1 MIMQTRFV
9 VVPAVPIKK
18 ETYPRR
24 LGFPAALGEGY
35 DLYDTQDKVRLS
47 LNLPTRAQAEFEC
60 ECRNR
65 CPDADATPIAGNGLG
80 AMG

>member
-9 VVPAVPIKK
+9 VVPAVPLKK
-18 ETYPRR
+18 ETYPRG

-35 DLYDTQDKVRLS
+35 DLYDTQEKVRLS

-65 CPDADATPIAGNGLG
+65 CPDAEDAPMAGNGLG